1 MSWLDRFRKQEPSEL
16 TKERAMT
23 ILKSR
28 GFWEPASGTRAA
40 LNPKL
45 FFPYSEA
52 IAFAIDSDATI
63 PDDRRQ
69 VLLIHGEQD
78 FEMYSDPK
86 IMAEAIAV
94 GYCTPKHKGHR
105 FVVVRRK

>member
-16 TKERAMT
+16 TTERAMA

-28 GFWEPASGTRAA
+28 GFWEPAPGTRAA

-52 IAFAIDSDATI
+52 IAFAIDSDATL

-69 VLLIHGEQD
+69 VLVIHSEQD
-78 FEMYSDPK
+78 VEIYSHPEV
-86 IMAEAIAV
+86 MAKAIEV
-94 GYCTPKHKGHR
+94 GYCVPRHKDKR